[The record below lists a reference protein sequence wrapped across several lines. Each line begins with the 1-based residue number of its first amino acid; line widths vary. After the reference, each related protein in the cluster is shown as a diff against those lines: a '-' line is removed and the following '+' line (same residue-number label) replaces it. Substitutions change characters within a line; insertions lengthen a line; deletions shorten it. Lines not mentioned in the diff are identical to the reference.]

1 MECYTFKSNLLK
13 KPNINIST
21 YIPFLSK
28 IIPDSAPTGPIIM
41 GDIKKKR
48 LKFKSFL
55 FLKTQR
61 MF

>member
-48 LKFKSFL
+48 LKFFK
-55 FLKTQR
+55 R
-61 MF
+61 